1 MFLKHLFTKTLLM
14 AFGLIILTFPAFAM
28 SLSEL
33 QDNPTHYTVTY
44 ADNEE
49 TEYVDNYSIESKPDK
64 NGEQWAKATIYI
76 VSPQKSWIT
85 QYTNL
90 YSYDLTN
97 KTVKWYPLD
106 ILIFNFN
113 GSIIDDMKIKKTAS
127 IQSED
132 NPDIYFVSKPN
143 SPSYNSALFVYSK
156 LYLK

>member
-76 VSPQKSWIT
+76 VSPQNRGLPNTPI
-85 QYTNL
+85 YT
-90 YSYDLTN
+90 
-97 KTVKWYPLD
+97 VM
-106 ILIFNFN
+106 I
-113 GSIIDDMKIKKTAS
+113 
-127 IQSED
+127 
-132 NPDIYFVSKPN
+132 
-143 SPSYNSALFVYSK
+143 
-156 LYLK
+156 